1 MFYLCLLFITILYV
15 LFTYICLFNV
25 VFLLTCWNVWFCKQT
40 HSTKIY
46 EHIMVFPEEF
56 RAPKVCF
63 GPGAEHVLVEL
74 GRVQLEQTFLFKVLL

>member
-1 MFYLCLLFITILYV
+1 
-15 LFTYICLFNV
+15 
-25 VFLLTCWNVWFCKQT
+25 
-40 HSTKIY
+40 
-46 EHIMVFPEEF
+46 MVFPEEF